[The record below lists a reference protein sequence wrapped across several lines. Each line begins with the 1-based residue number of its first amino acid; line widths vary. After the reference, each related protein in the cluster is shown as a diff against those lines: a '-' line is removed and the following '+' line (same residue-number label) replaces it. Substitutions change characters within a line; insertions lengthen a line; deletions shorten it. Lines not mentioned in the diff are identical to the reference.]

1 MENKFVSSPS
11 SSAPTLY
18 YVACDGLILNLSEPF
33 DTVEKARS
41 FVDSCKER
49 DRLSLMLHKR
59 LLRKIMK
66 KKVSPDL
73 HDYSILVEVSLS

>member
-1 MENKFVSSPS
+1 MENKFVTSPS
-11 SSAPTLY
+11 TTQAPLY
-18 YVACDGLILNLSEPF
+18 YVACDGFIINLSEPF
-33 DTVEKARS
+33 DTIAKARS

-73 HDYSILVEVSLS
+73 HDYSILVEVKFT

>member
-1 MENKFVSSPS
+1 MENNTFVSSS
-11 SSAPTLY
+11 SSSLF
-18 YVACDGLILNLSEPF
+18 YVACDGFIINKAEPF
-33 DTVEKARS
+33 DSVSKARA
-41 FVDSCKER
+41 FIDSCKER

-73 HDYSILVEVSLS
+73 HDYSILVEVSVS